1 MTHSSK
7 KNVKLQ
13 WEKKLCNVAAREE
26 RAVAP
31 RGGRWSKCA
40 VSFMQTDG
48 NDANDSHYMH
58 IVEAP
63 GGAGCGGSM
72 HRCTDVQ

>member
-7 KNVKLQ
+7 AAKKCETTVG
-13 WEKKLCNVAAREE
+13 EKTMQRGRRGLW
-26 RAVAP
+26 P

-40 VSFMQTDG
+40 VSFMQTGG

-58 IVEAP
+58 IVGSP
-63 GGAGCGGSM
+63 GGVGCGGSM